1 MKVVQFRSKHYQAV
15 GLLEG
20 DCVLD
25 FTRGY
30 LMYCAAADV
39 PPGPAAHSILGMLKA
54 GLFSADLFADVG
66 AFIKEH
72 RLTAE
77 LTVEDAQLL
86 APIPRPPRII
96 ALGLNYAA
104 HAAESG
110 KQPPKEPIFFL
121 KAATAVIGPDEPVQC
136 PKRVGRID
144 HEVELA
150 VVIGTGGRRIT
161 RRKAMDH
168 VAGYTVLNDVTA
180 RDMQRKDMAASQ
192 PWFLSKSFDTF
203 APLGPCI
210 ALPDEIRDA
219 GKLTLS
225 LRVNGRTKQ
234 KSTTRDLIFSVPEII
249 HRLSRHVTLEPGDI
263 IATGT
268 PSGISPIGPG
278 DVMEAEV
285 EKIGVLRNP
294 VVAEA

>member
-1 MKVVQFRSKHYQAV
+1 
-15 GLLEG
+15 
-20 DCVLD
+20 
-25 FTRGY
+25 
-30 LMYCAAADV
+30 
-39 PPGPAAHSILGMLKA
+39 
-54 GLFSADLFADVG
+54 
-66 AFIKEH
+66 
-72 RLTAE
+72 
-77 LTVEDAQLL
+77 
-86 APIPRPPRII
+86 
-96 ALGLNYAA
+96 
-104 HAAESG
+104 
-110 KQPPKEPIFFL
+110 
-121 KAATAVIGPDEPVQC
+121 
-136 PKRVGRID
+136 
-144 HEVELA
+144 
-150 VVIGTGGRRIT
+150 
-161 RRKAMDH
+161 MDH

-210 ALPDEIRDA
+210 ALPDEIPDP

-225 LRVNGRTKQ
+225 LRVNGKTKQ

-285 EKIGVLRNP
+285 EKIGVLRSP